1 MAAAGRPAVPTKVVD
16 RALREAAR
24 REGIARADLS
34 VAYLGDAEIAALHER
49 HLGRAGPTD
58 VLAFALHDDGE
69 DPVGDIY
76 VGHDQALRQAAEAD
90 AEPGEEMV
98 RLAVHGVLHVL
109 GHDHPTGS
117 ERAECRMFRAQEEIV
132 RWACSAASA
141 IASTTGSAS

>member
-1 MAAAGRPAVPTKVVD
+1 MD
-16 RALREAAR
+16 RALRETAR
-24 REGIARADLS
+24 REGVARADLS

-76 VGHDQALRQAAEAD
+76 VGHDQALRQAAEAG

-98 RLAVHGVLHVL
+98 RLAVHGALHVL
-109 GHDHPTGS
+109 GHDHPAGP
-117 ERAECRMFRAQEEIV
+117 ERDECRMFRAQEEIV
-132 RWACSAASA
+132 RWACSSITAAGESMA
-141 IASTTGSAS
+141 AGES